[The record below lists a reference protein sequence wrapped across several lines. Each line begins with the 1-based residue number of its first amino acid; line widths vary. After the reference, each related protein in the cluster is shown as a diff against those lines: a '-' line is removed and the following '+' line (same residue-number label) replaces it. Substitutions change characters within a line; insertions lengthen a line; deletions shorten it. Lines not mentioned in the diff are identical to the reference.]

1 MNRPAYTQRLHTLE
15 IPVRGLSLLLPSS
28 AIAEVVSVAPLT
40 PVPFAPPWLLGALGW
55 RSLAVPV
62 VSFEALMGARPADP
76 AGAAKVVVFYPLPG
90 RADWEFFGLISS
102 AEPRPLAVDPA
113 EAVAATSAELP
124 ESPYVAA
131 GLKQA
136 GRLLAIPDLEAM
148 RQAFYP

>member
-1 MNRPAYTQRLHTLE
+1 MNRPAYQRIHTLE
-15 IPVRGLSLLLPSS
+15 IPVRGLSLLVPS
-28 AIAEVVSVAPLT
+28 ATIAEVVSVTPLT

-62 VSFEALMGARPADP
+62 VSFEALLGARPADP
-76 AGAAKVVVFYPLPG
+76 AGSAKIVVLYPLPG

-102 AEPRPLAVDPA
+102 AEPRPQSVDPG
-113 EAVAATSAELP
+113 EAVAATGAELP
-124 ESPYVAA
+124 DSPYIAA

-148 RQAFYP
+148 KKVFYP